1 MLEFNLAKQLPE
13 TPGSE
18 SPQKKLE
25 NPEMHSG
32 SVGHQPGSTTSDG
45 VEKE

>member
-1 MLEFNLAKQLPE
+1 MLEFNLAKQPPE
-13 TPGSE
+13 TQSGEPPKKKRE
-18 SPQKKLE
+18 SLE
-25 NPEMHSG
+25 SHTG